1 LFGNFKNLNITKKPY
16 TSTCGGSRALWEV
29 RKGLSKYQNQLI
41 IMAFRVARHS
51 FCFGGA
57 RVHGG
62 GLVEL
67 Q

>member
-1 LFGNFKNLNITKKPY
+1 
-16 TSTCGGSRALWEV
+16 V
-29 RKGLSKYQNQLI
+29 RKGLSKYQNPDHDGF
-41 IMAFRVARHS
+41 FRVARRS

-62 GLVEL
+62 GFVEL

>member
-1 LFGNFKNLNITKKPY
+1 
-16 TSTCGGSRALWEV
+16 
-29 RKGLSKYQNQLI
+29 
-41 IMAFRVARHS
+41 MAFRVARRS